1 MQPCGS
7 QQPLASHPN
16 LNNRL
21 QIELVEREKN
31 ADDAVQERDRYKHMY
46 DVCGYYVE
54 TMCMEIERDV
64 HMKWVYP
71 WIHTSLFFG

>member
-1 MQPCGS
+1 MMLS
-7 QQPLASHPN
+7 KKEIDTS
-16 LNNRL
+16 
-21 QIELVEREKN
+21 I
-31 ADDAVQERDRYKHMY
+31 YIY

-71 WIHTSLFFG
+71 WIHTSLFLWLMEKGARGEISSAVQSG